1 MDKMKNHYQITIDK
15 LHRRIEELEA
25 EVASESKWA
34 ETYNNRVVELEAE
47 VERLAHRVGELE
59 ANIIEADAQWDVD
72 KKPRKIEE
80 AELALVRC
88 MSMGAEAMS
97 EVERLKHEVQKLKAA
112 QGCESCGAIGGQAHG
127 EYCRTWEGGDA

>member
-47 VERLAHRVGELE
+47 VERLAHVTQQQAALINAQRAEIDRLCGMLG
-59 ANIIEADAQWDVD
+59 EAD
-72 KKPRKIEE
+72 
-80 AELALVRC
+80 
-88 MSMGAEAMS
+88 S
-97 EVERLKHEVQKLKAA
+97 
-112 QGCESCGAIGGQAHG
+112 
-127 EYCRTWEGGDA
+127 RTTRPKGGDA